1 MSFTEGEK
9 MRIRLH
15 TGYLNVSAVSTF
27 LLGVPASVQ
36 TQYLI
41 EPAMDK
47 VLIEAEDRVRMY
59 LNWLDQ
65 LEFQVFD
72 DADTLVA
79 SKVGSIDLRQ
89 DEFENLMKRYLWFA
103 DAVCNILGV
112 IRNPFD
118 KRFNDPSGGVGI
130 NVPVSHC

>member
-1 MSFTEGEK
+1 MPFTEGEK

-15 TGYLNVSAVSTF
+15 AGYLNVQEVATF
-27 LLGVPASVQ
+27 VLGVPANIQ

-47 VLIEAEDRVRMY
+47 VLPEAEDRVRQY
-59 LNWLDQ
+59 LGWLDQ

-79 SKVGSIDLRQ
+79 SKVGSIDLRP
-89 DEFENLMKRYLWFA
+89 DEFENLTKRYLWFV
-103 DAVCNILGV
+103 DTLCNILGV
-112 IRNPFD
+112 MRNPFD

-130 NVPVSHC
+130 NVPVMHE